1 MKDKLKKVA
10 SGEIS
15 LKDKEKER
23 YERFIKR
30 FEELQGNHAGA
41 NDVEPLA
48 RNKRNK
54 HSEEF
59 IETQGLVLGK
69 TYEEREAV
77 ADHIRKEL
85 ADHEAG
91 LRVMDDKLYEVKK
104 RALMRYDRVYHSET
118 VNSTKMDE
126 EKSKKKKLSCT
137 SELNDSEDVALD
149 TNGKTS
155 EAANPDALGATPRN
169 LASSNSKQNE
179 SSGNGIVYR
188 EEVKR
193 LLPGDSRKT
202 PEEKKL
208 FRRNEAS
215 VKMTQKVHG
224 DGRQRES

>member
-1 MKDKLKKVA
+1 MRAKLKKVE
-10 SGEIS
+10 SGELS

-30 FEELQGNHAGA
+30 FEELQGDHAGA
-41 NDVEPLA
+41 KDIKPLA

-54 HSEEF
+54 HLEEF

-104 RALMRYDRVYHSET
+104 SALLRYDRVYHSET

-126 EKSKKKKLSCT
+126 KKSKKKKLSHT

-155 EAANPDALGATPRN
+155 EAANPDALEAPPRY
-169 LASSNSKQNE
+169 LASSNSKENE
-179 SSGNGIVYR
+179 YFGNGIVY
-188 EEVKR
+188 EEEAKR
-193 LLPGDSRKT
+193 LLPGDPRET
-202 PEEKKL
+202 PEEKEL